1 MMHNLTLWDMTFRLI
16 ISLLLGAMIGMER
29 ETHGR
34 PAGLRTHILVCFGS
48 TLFTLASYQ
57 IAGKMYDPA
66 RVTAQIVTGV
76 GFLGAGTIIH
86 QGSVIRGLTT
96 AASIWTVAAIG
107 VAAGIGGDMLY
118 LAAIASL
125 LAFVVLS
132 LIAPLE
138 KLLTSHKD
146 ERTLTILTSH
156 AQEDI
161 SDILSILS
169 KHGIRV
175 RMLNRE
181 DDTDGG
187 GFMIAFKLRAPAAF
201 DEIAFD
207 SDLANVK
214 NIVNYRWD

>member
-1 MMHNLTLWDMTFRLI
+1 MEPLSIWDMTIRLI
-16 ISLLLGAMIGMER
+16 LSVLLGALIGLER

-48 TLFTLASYQ
+48 TLFTISSYM
-57 IAGKMYDPA
+57 IAGKQYDPA

-118 LAAIASL
+118 LAGIASFL
-125 LAFVVLS
+125 VFIVLS
-132 LIAPLE
+132 LIPKLE
-138 KLLTSHKD
+138 KLMTSRKD
-146 ERTLTILTSH
+146 ERQLTITTSS
-156 AQEDI
+156 ALDNI
-161 SDILSILS
+161 CDILSVIVSHNL
-169 KHGIRV
+169 RV

-181 DDTDGG
+181 EDTDGTG
-187 GFMIAFKLRAPAAF
+187 LVITLRLRIPQGF
-201 DEIAFD
+201 DESALNHELA
-207 SDLANVK
+207 SDRK
-214 NIVNYRWD
+214 IITYRWD

>member
-1 MMHNLTLWDMTFRLI
+1 MLSILF
-16 ISLLLGAMIGMER
+16 GAMIGMER

-57 IAGKMYDPA
+57 IAGKIYDPA

-107 VAAGIGGDMLY
+107 VATGIGGKMLY
-118 LAAIASL
+118 LAAIAGIMS
-125 LAFVVLS
+125 FVVLS
-132 LIAPLE
+132 LVAHLE
-138 KLLTSHKD
+138 KMMTPHKD
-146 ERTLTILTSH
+146 ERSLTINTSSV
-156 AQEDI
+156 QEDI
-161 SDILSILS
+161 CDILSVLS
-169 KHGIRV
+169 KHCLRV

-181 DDTDGG
+181 DDADGSG
-187 GFMIAFKLRAPAAF
+187 YTFTFRLRIPTGF
-201 DEIAFD
+201 DEESFNHDIA
-207 SDLANVK
+207 AVQ